1 MTTNQRRHGSTNKGN
16 AARTVHTTMV
26 PAGIRDDDEEYK
38 RHVDKI
44 EAVQES
50 RGAYILG
57 QGALDKNDS
66 AFLLEQEEK
75 RMLALKRKADSEKQM
90 FAEMVAKSRA
100 VDMRERDVGELE
112 TVEGKGQGR
121 RRVKDM
127 IVLSRVAKDGTEP
140 LDTVDT
146 NTNTRSCINSSSI
159 EDDGDDDE
167 GGDTGGLEGLLGDYG
182 DSDDASEGEQPQ
194 PQKKKKETIGL
205 PSALDVL

>member
-1 MTTNQRRHGSTNKGN
+1 MATNPRRHGTNKGS
-16 AARTVHTTMV
+16 AARSVHTTMM
-26 PAGIRDDDEEYK
+26 PAGIRDDDEDYK
-38 RHVDKI
+38 RHVEKI

-50 RGAYILG
+50 RGTYILG

-127 IVLSRVAKDGTEP
+127 IVLSRVPKSDTEP
-140 LDTVDT
+140 LDTLKH
-146 NTNTRSCINSSSI
+146 NTNNSSSRSSSV
-159 EDDGDDDE
+159 EDDDE

-182 DSDDASEGEQPQ
+182 DSDDASEGEQPH
-194 PQKKKKETIGL
+194 PQKKKKGTIGL

>member
-1 MTTNQRRHGSTNKGN
+1 MTTNPRRHGTNKGN
-16 AARTVHTTMV
+16 AARSVHTTMM

-75 RMLALKRKADSEKQM
+75 RMLALKRKANSEKQM

-112 TVEGKGQGR
+112 TVEVKGQGR

-127 IVLSRVAKDGTEP
+127 IVLSRVPNDGTEP
-140 LDTVDT
+140 LHTAEH
-146 NTNTRSCINSSSI
+146 NTNDSSNSSSI
-159 EDDGDDDE
+159 EDDDE

-182 DSDDASEGEQPQ
+182 DSDDASDGEQPQ
-194 PQKKKKETIGL
+194 PQKKKKGTVGL